1 MRRGNEPSFIF
12 HNDNLIGV
20 NLSADYCAE
29 HEWGIKRLR
38 EMLRTDPNARG
49 LDKGIIRDSK
59 AFFQKSY
66 TMMVHGRKKSKKE
79 TFSGFLVMPE
89 YQREQ
94 MKEEGTK
101 IPSELQPFGDVDL
114 CSAWSES
121 DLGVLAKKGSS
132 GEKHLQTIYE
142 ACKSGDGMICF
153 SSSMKGNPFER
164 SGLCIM
170 IRSRIPEEWQQ
181 AAIEEEEEKA
191 RLKQGWEYAGG
202 PEVMEKLKKA
212 GKNWFALGTRI
223 AELDRGDGT
232 KALCSWLNPME
243 QQMYNSCW
251 VTVDDLK
258 DWLDNKG
265 RIVKNRKEK

>member
-1 MRRGNEPSFIF
+1 MRRGNEPHFIF

-20 NLSADYCAE
+20 NLSADYCSE

-38 EMLRTDPNARG
+38 EMLKTDQKAIG
-49 LDKGIIRDSK
+49 LDKGIIHDSK
-59 AFFQKSY
+59 DFFQKSY
-66 TMMVHGRKKSKKE
+66 VVTVHGRKKSTKA
-79 TFSGFLVMPE
+79 TFTGFLVMSE
-89 YQREQ
+89 YRREHEQ
-94 MKEEGTK
+94 KDDAK
-101 IPSELQPFGDVDL
+101 IDGELHPYGDSDL

-121 DLGVLAKKGSS
+121 DLAVIAKKGTP
-132 GEKHLQTIYE
+132 GEKHLQTIYK
-142 ACKSGDGMICF
+142 ACTSGDGMICF

-181 AAIEEEEEKA
+181 AAIDEEDEKA
-191 RLKQGWEYAGG
+191 RLEQAWTDAGG

-212 GKNWFALGTRI
+212 GKNWFSLGTHI
-223 AELDRGDGT
+223 AELDRDDGT
-232 KALCSWLNPME
+232 KALCSRLNPME

-258 DWLDNKG
+258 DWLNNNG
-265 RIVKNRKEK
+265 IIVKKSS